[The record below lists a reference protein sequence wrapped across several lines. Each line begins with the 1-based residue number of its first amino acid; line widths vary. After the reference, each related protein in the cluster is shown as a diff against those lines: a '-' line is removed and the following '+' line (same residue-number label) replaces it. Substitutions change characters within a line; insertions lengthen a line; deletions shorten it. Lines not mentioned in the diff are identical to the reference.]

1 MDTESSD
8 RITQAI
14 AAELRAARGR
24 KNITRDELADRAGVG
39 RSTVWRIEK
48 AEREVKM
55 SQLYALCEVLGVT
68 PSTLLQAAQDALRD
82 ERD

>member
-1 MDTESSD
+1 MVTDSAD

-24 KNITRDELADRAGVG
+24 KNITRDELADRSGVS
-39 RSTVWRIEK
+39 RSSVFRIEN

-55 SQLYALCEVLGVT
+55 TQLYALCEALGVS
-68 PSTLLQAAQDALRD
+68 PSALLQAAQEALGD
-82 ERD
+82 